1 MTEYSDIDLLN
12 KLRNGNE
19 EAFELLVRIPGWAKN
34 SAIPGNIYK
43 FMNG

>member
-1 MTEYSDIDLLN
+1 MTEYSEIDLLN
-12 KLRNGNE
+12 NLRNGNE

-34 SAIPGNIYK
+34 AAIPGNLYK